1 MMNRTKVVATF
12 GPACDTEGVFT
23 AMLRAGLDVVRL
35 NVSHLDPK
43 NLVSTVAR
51 VRKWAARAKL
61 PLSVLA
67 DMPGPKIRC
76 TVCEP
81 ASFEA
86 HPGQSISVAPG
97 TAVSTPECLYIA
109 YRHLLDDVAEGHEL
123 AINDGLVL
131 LRVERVDRE
140 AGRLRCSVVRGGP
153 IASRKGV
160 SFLHS
165 TLRISGLTPRDRQG
179 ILAAAA
185 SDVDFIALSFVRSV
199 HDVLAARRILFKT
212 ARPGLPL
219 IAKIEQ
225 REAVGH
231 IEEILAEADGVMV
244 ARGDMGI
251 EQPLEQVPLLQKD
264 IIRAANR
271 AGKSVITATQML
283 ESMIENTRPTRAEVS
298 DVANAMLDGTDAV
311 MLSAETAMGC
321 APAEAI
327 EIMTRIASAA
337 EGRFDSRQWLHRM
350 ETIADGV
357 GDLDDALARA
367 TCQLALD
374 AALDAIVCLTYY
386 GTTAR
391 RVARYRPACPV
402 FALSPYPDQCRRLG
416 VVWGVEAVE
425 FPPALAKPV
434 RGKDRPVSELM
445 DRALKQLRAQGYLAS
460 GARVAFLTGVP
471 LQVPGGTN
479 YLRVAEV
486 Y

>member
-1 MMNRTKVVATF
+1 MNRTKIVATF
-12 GPACDTEGVFT
+12 GPACDNEAVFA

-43 NLVSTVAR
+43 DLAATVAR

-61 PLSVLA
+61 PLAVLA

-76 TVCEP
+76 TICEP
-81 ASFEA
+81 SSFEV
-86 HPGQSISVAPG
+86 HPGQSIAVAPG
-97 TAVSTPECLYIA
+97 NAVSTPERVHIA
-109 YRHLLDDVAEGHEL
+109 YRHLLDDVAAGHEL

-140 AGRLRCSVVRGGP
+140 AGCLQCSVVRGGP

-165 TLRISGLTPRDRQG
+165 TLRITGLTARDRQG
-179 ILAAAA
+179 ILAAAEN
-185 SDVDFIALSFVRSV
+185 DVDFIALSFVRSV
-199 HDVLAARRILFKT
+199 NDVLAARRILAKT
-212 ARPGLPL
+212 AQPGLPL

-225 REAVGH
+225 REAIAN

-271 AGKSVITATQML
+271 AGKAVITATQML

-321 APAEAI
+321 DPAEVV
-327 EIMTRIASAA
+327 ETMTRIAAAA

-350 ETIADGV
+350 EVVTDDTDN
-357 GDLDDALARA
+357 DLDDALARA

-374 AALDAIVCLTYY
+374 AALDAIVCLTYH

-391 RVARYRPACPV
+391 RISRYRPACPV
-402 FALSPYPDQCRRLG
+402 FALSPHPEQCRRAGL
-416 VVWGVEAVE
+416 VWGVEAVE
-425 FPPALAKPV
+425 FPQGAVTRA
-434 RGKDRPVSELM
+434 RGKDRPVSELLK
-445 DRALKQLRAQGYLAS
+445 AAIKQLRAQGHLKS
-460 GARVAFLTGVP
+460 GARVAFLAGVP

-479 YLRVAEV
+479 YLRVVEV
-486 Y
+486 F

>member
-1 MMNRTKVVATF
+1 MMNRTKIVATF
-12 GPACDTEGVFT
+12 GPACDNEAVFT

-43 NLVSTVAR
+43 ALAATAAR

-61 PLSVLA
+61 PLAVLA

-86 HPGQSISVAPG
+86 HPGQSIAVASG
-97 TAVSTPECLYIA
+97 SAVSTPECLHIA
-109 YRHLLDDVAEGHEL
+109 YRHLLDDVKEGHEL

-140 AGRLRCSVVRGGP
+140 AGCLRCSVVRGGP

-179 ILAAAA
+179 ILAAAE
-185 SDVDFIALSFVRSV
+185 SEVDFVALSFVRSV
-199 HDVLAARRILFKT
+199 NDVLAARRILAKT

-225 REAVGH
+225 REAVAN

-271 AGKSVITATQML
+271 AGKVVITATQML

-321 APAEAI
+321 DPAEVV
-327 EIMTRIASAA
+327 EIMTRIAAAA

-350 ETIADGV
+350 ETVATGPD
-357 GDLDDALARA
+357 DLDDALARA

-374 AALDAIVCLTYY
+374 AALDAIVCLTYH

-391 RVARYRPACPV
+391 RISRYRPACPV
-402 FALSPYPDQCRRLG
+402 FALSPSVEQCRRLCLT
-416 VVWGVEAVE
+416 WGVEPVE
-425 FPPALAKPV
+425 FPQGAATRA
-434 RGKDRPVSELM
+434 RGKDRPVSELLKA
-445 DRALKQLRAQGYLAS
+445 ALKQLRAQGRLPS
-460 GARVAFLTGVP
+460 GARVAFLAGVP

-479 YLRVAEV
+479 YLRVVEV
-486 Y
+486 F